1 MSIGQIKKGA
11 PAKGLQGQKHDI
23 GLWGSCGTG
32 VKYRRKNELGVF
44 YNISVRGKHE
54 YDKSVLQSGPFGA
67 CLLPTTV
74 I

>member
-1 MSIGQIKKGA
+1 M
-11 PAKGLQGQKHDI
+11 
-23 GLWGSCGTG
+23 G
-32 VKYRRKNELGVF
+32 VLRYRGKIPQENELGVF